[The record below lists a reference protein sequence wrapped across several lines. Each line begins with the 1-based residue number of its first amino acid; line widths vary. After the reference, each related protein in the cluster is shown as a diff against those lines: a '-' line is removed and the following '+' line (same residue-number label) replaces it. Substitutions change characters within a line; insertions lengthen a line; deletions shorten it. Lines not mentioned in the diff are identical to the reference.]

1 MTRLAL
7 AVAVAALLAAPAAAP
22 AKEVVKAQV
31 CGASGCYTWDWHNSR
46 GKLALFEMSGQPTA
60 PAPSAAPWYR
70 LKISIGGPGV
80 KPFTYTDAYV
90 PSAGVFRRRAEGGGD
105 EWAQVIEDLRPVL
118 RNESA
123 RLEPLSAAS
132 LKGDAAPAARKPAS
146 APPAPPEPDAG
157 APWGWIT
164 LAVAA
169 SAGLLLG
176 LRRRTMSLRRLTPQ

>member
-1 MTRLAL
+1 MIRLAL
-7 AVAVAALLAAPAAAP
+7 AVAVAAVLAAPVAAP

-31 CGASGCYTWDWHNSR
+31 CGASGCYTWDWEDSR
-46 GKLALFEMSGQPTA
+46 GKLALFEMSGQPSA

-90 PSAGVFRRRAEGGGD
+90 PSAGVFRRRAEGGAY

-118 RNESA
+118 RNESV

-132 LKGDAAPAARKPAS
+132 LKGVPAPAARKPAS
-146 APPAPPEPDAG
+146 APPAPPETDAG
-157 APWGWIT
+157 TPWGRIT
-164 LAVAA
+164 LAAAA
-169 SAGLLLG
+169 SAALLLG